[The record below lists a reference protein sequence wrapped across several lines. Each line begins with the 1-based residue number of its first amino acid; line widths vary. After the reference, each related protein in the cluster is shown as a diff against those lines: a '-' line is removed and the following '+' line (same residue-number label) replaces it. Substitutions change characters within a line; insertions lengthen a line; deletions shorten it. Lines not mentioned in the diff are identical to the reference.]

1 MAIVPRNKFIE
12 REAYKNSKSL
22 QLILMVPIIVN
33 KFNLVKKLLSEFM
46 IARPKK

>member
-22 QLILMVPIIVN
+22 QLIFDGTNHCKQIQLGQKAVVQIYDC
-33 KFNLVKKLLSEFM
+33 
-46 IARPKK
+46 